1 MVREICRVA
10 APAGSAL
17 TVTASSLLNLMERM
31 YQEQIVFQETGGT
44 HGVALATPEGAW
56 FLLAEDVGRHNA
68 MDKVIGRAR
77 FQGRDLSRMVV
88 LLSGRISLPG
98 GDSQAEGGKGMAR
111 ILLIMSMIGSLFMAA
126 NVAAET
132 RIKCASTTSTQ
143 NSGLFD
149 YLLPI
154 FEKKTGIKVDVVA
167 VGTGAAI
174 EIGKRGDADVVMV
187 HAKQQE
193 LKAVEAGAFVN
204 RHDLM
209 YNDFVIIGPAND
221 PLKIKGMKTAADA
234 FKKISGQKAEFVSRG
249 DKSGTN
255 TKELALWKTA
265 GIDPKGQKWYL
276 EVGQGMEKTQ
286 RIANEKRAFTLTD
299 RGTWLATKDKLEMVV
314 VLEGDPVL
322 FNQYGVMAVHPG
334 KHKQVKYKEAMAFVD
349 WLISPEG
356 QKAIG
361 DFKDKSGNQL
371 FTPNAK

>member
-1 MVREICRVA
+1 MLKALMVMAVMGAMLA
-10 APAGSAL
+10 AG
-17 TVTASSLLNLMERM
+17 TV
-31 YQEQIVFQETGGT
+31 V
-44 HGVALATPEGAW
+44 
-56 FLLAEDVGRHNA
+56 
-68 MDKVIGRAR
+68 
-77 FQGRDLSRMVV
+77 
-88 LLSGRISLPG
+88 
-98 GDSQAEGGKGMAR
+98 
-111 ILLIMSMIGSLFMAA
+111 
-126 NVAAET
+126 AET

-143 NSGLFD
+143 NSGMFD

-193 LKAVEAGAFVN
+193 LKAVEEGAFVN

-209 YNDFVIIGPAND
+209 YNDFVVIGPTDD
-221 PLKIKGMKTAADA
+221 PLKIKGLKSTVEA
-234 FKKISGQKAEFVSRG
+234 FQKIGAQDKVPFVSRG
-249 DKSGTN
+249 DKSGTH
-255 TKELALWKTA
+255 TKELAIWKTA
-265 GIDPKGQKWYL
+265 GIDPKDQKWYL

-286 RIANEKRAFTLTD
+286 RIANEKKAYTLTD
-299 RGTWLATKDKLEMVV
+299 RGTWLATKDKDKLEMVV

-322 FNQYGVMAVHPG
+322 FNQYGVMAVNPE
-334 KHKQVKYKEAMAFVD
+334 KHKQVKYKEAMVFVD

-361 DFKDKSGNQL
+361 DFKDKHGNQL